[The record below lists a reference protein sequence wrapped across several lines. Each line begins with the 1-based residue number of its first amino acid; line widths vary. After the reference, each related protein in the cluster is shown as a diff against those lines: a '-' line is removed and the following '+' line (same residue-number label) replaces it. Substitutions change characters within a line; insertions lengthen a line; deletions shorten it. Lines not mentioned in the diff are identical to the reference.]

1 MCSILGIIDFD
12 KKKQD
17 KELEIKKINNLLK
30 HRGPDDEGFYTD
42 EYVSL
47 AFNRLSI
54 LDLQKGNQP
63 IKNNH
68 IISIFNGEIYNFKEV
83 RKELEDSGF
92 KFKTNSDSE
101 IIPAAFLKWGI
112 ECISK
117 FNGMFAIS
125 IYDLNEK
132 KLYLIRDRVGIK
144 PLYYSLFNGL
154 LVFSSEISGIINHSD
169 FKRSVNFNAL
179 TSYLSFR

>member
-1 MCSILGIIDFD
+1 MFP
-12 KKKQD
+12 
-17 KELEIKKINNLLK
+17 IKKTAIM
-30 HRGPDDEGFYTD
+30 
-42 EYVSL
+42 
-47 AFNRLSI
+47 I
-54 LDLQKGNQP
+54 
-63 IKNNH
+63 
-68 IISIFNGEIYNFKEV
+68 
-83 RKELEDSGF
+83 DSGF
-92 KFKTNSDSE
+92 NFKTNSDSE

-154 LVFSSEISGIINHSD
+154 LVF
-169 FKRSVNFNAL
+169 
-179 TSYLSFR
+179 